1 MAFSISPT
9 GQLIVPSGIFPSQ
22 NLFGQAIGSVAL
34 STPLQAGFTA
44 IQAVTSA
51 PLTAVNG
58 ATTAVTTFAQG
69 AINGANTLVLGI
81 LGAPFG
87 IASGV
92 STSGAAFPLP
102 LPFFVYPSGVNGLT
116 SSQNLFPFPNMGLI

>member
-1 MAFSISPT
+1 MAFSIGPS
-9 GQLIVPSGIFPSQ
+9 GNLIVPSGIFPSQ

-44 IQAVTSA
+44 IQALTSA
-51 PLTAVNG
+51 PLTVVNG

-81 LGAPFG
+81 IGAPFG
-87 IASGV
+87 VASGV

-102 LPFFVYPSGVNGLT
+102 LPFFSFPSGIFGA
-116 SSQNLFPFPNMGLI
+116 SSSSSFPFPFVGLL